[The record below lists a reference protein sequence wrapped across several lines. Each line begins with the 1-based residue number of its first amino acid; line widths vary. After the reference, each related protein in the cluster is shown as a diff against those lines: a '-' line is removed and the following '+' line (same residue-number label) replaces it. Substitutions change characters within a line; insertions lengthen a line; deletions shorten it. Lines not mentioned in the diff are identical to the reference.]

1 MRQIITSL
9 GRYMASPFAFLI
21 LFGYGAL
28 WFLYKP
34 ETFEWHAGATLA
46 TWFMTLVIQR
56 AEHRDTQAIHAKLDE
71 MLHVMGEARNELTRV
86 DEKKSRNAGSKCAR
100 TTDGLRGSNSHA
112 PHHARDRAGVV
123 VPLAWRWGVSIGS
136 RSRFW
141 DLLAND
147 YAATCPDASFD
158 DAISARR

>member
-86 DEKKSRNAGSKCAR
+86 DEEDPTSTLAPRCRKGPSTPTAR
-100 TTDGLRGSNSHA
+100 YRE
-112 PHHARDRAGVV
+112 
-123 VPLAWRWGVSIGS
+123 VPQI
-136 RSRFW
+136 
-141 DLLAND
+141 
-147 YAATCPDASFD
+147 
-158 DAISARR
+158 

>member
-1 MRQIITSL
+1 MRQIMTGWSA

-34 ETFEWHAGATLA
+34 ETFEWHAGRTLA

-56 AEHRDTQAIHAKLDE
+56 AEHRDTQAIGPRLDE

-86 DEKKSRNAGSKCAR
+86 DEETPKKSRNAGSKCTR
-100 TTDGLRGSNSHA
+100 TTDGLR
-112 PHHARDRAGVV
+112 
-123 VPLAWRWGVSIGS
+123 
-136 RSRFW
+136 F
-141 DLLAND
+141 
-147 YAATCPDASFD
+147 
-158 DAISARR
+158 

>member
-56 AEHRDTQAIHAKLDE
+56 AEHRDTRATNSPAW
-71 MLHVMGEARNELTRV
+71 MRRSP
-86 DEKKSRNAGSKCAR
+86 KKSRNAGSKCAR
-100 TTDGLRGSNSHA
+100 TTDGLR
-112 PHHARDRAGVV
+112 
-123 VPLAWRWGVSIGS
+123 
-136 RSRFW
+136 F
-141 DLLAND
+141 
-147 YAATCPDASFD
+147 
-158 DAISARR
+158 